1 MKSRMGGS
9 PRALGMF
16 SRMDYKIGGKET
28 ASCTEKSLEIRAS
41 RAFWEEMQTRW
52 RNPKLRMMMKRKK

>member
-1 MKSRMGGS
+1 MYFPAGIT
-9 PRALGMF
+9 
-16 SRMDYKIGGKET
+16 KIGGKEI

-52 RNPKLRMMMKRKK
+52 SNSRLRMVIKGKK